1 MESRKGQTN
10 SNISRIHHTTY
21 MHVEGECLCEKK
33 RPMTEMPVALN
44 FSWSSPIAS
53 HQLSPYDWLS
63 PQPKNAI
70 CQSISE
76 NWVHA
81 TYGLEN
87 LFQEYDIQ
95 VRLRLVHHSN
105 LLSCEIHLRHIVVD
119 NFIPCR
125 AWSLLVSV
133 SVPAEMWDFKLQL
146 RPYSIF
152 YLFLVQSIAH
162 NLVEGTRGKSRGNE
176 FHLLSLSTRFQRYGI
191 RILHM

>member
-1 MESRKGQTN
+1 MRKKDRWLKCQLRWIFHGVRQL
-10 SNISRIHHTTY
+10 HHTSCHRMTDYHRSQRTRSVKVYQKIEYTLLMAWKICFKNITY
-21 MHVEGECLCEKK
+21 K
-33 RPMTEMPVALN
+33 
-44 FSWSSPIAS
+44 
-53 HQLSPYDWLS
+53 
-63 PQPKNAI
+63 
-70 CQSISE
+70 
-76 NWVHA
+76 
-81 TYGLEN
+81 
-87 LFQEYDIQ
+87 